1 MSDTEEEGLNLLRAM
16 PASRAPRMI
25 RVTSRSRDN
34 NTELKSYLPAT
45 SERLKR
51 VSDEKKH
58 GLTFTARQ
66 RRELTEFSRGKFFF
80 DRIFAGKEEIFGTKF
95 LHSQLRGT
103 GATIGPKSLLLPICL
118 RTSDPKLEQGG
129 MNDKTQRVDKVEKNE
144 KIERLRK
151 NSRIEKTEKND
162 KTNKNEKTEKAEK
175 SEKNEKTEKTD
186 RSMRTDR
193 STRIERIRLARTR
206 IVEAP
211 KRLALVFELSATL
224 IQRKSGFCSSA
235 DMRFSLETSIGCE
248 RHSVNFRPYL
258 SEVLARLSETFDL
271 IIFTSCSKRF
281 AENILAAI
289 DPFGVFFKEK
299 LFRESCVLDCKTGIY
314 LKPPGALNRDPSTL
328 VFVDSGLPP
337 QKPPSVSLPIL
348 PYLGETKDEELLKF
362 EAFLNRMTQKKD
374 PLAFV
379 RRFFCLE
386 QLRESRSPENLE
398 QNAHFLFKKMPL
410 VEKQAQ
416 KENRD
421 ELFKQIFRLK

>member
-1 MSDTEEEGLNLLRAM
+1 MSDTEEEGLNFIVAM
-16 PASRAPRMI
+16 PASRAPRMN

-34 NTELKSYLPAT
+34 NIDLKSFLPGT

-51 VSDEKKH
+51 VSVEKKYD
-58 GLTFTARQ
+58 LTFTARQ
-66 RRELTEFSRGKFFF
+66 KRELSEFSRGKFFF

-118 RTSDPKLEQGG
+118 RTSDSKLAQGG
-129 MNDKTQRVDKVEKNE
+129 INDKTQKVDKVEKSE
-144 KIERLRK
+144 KVEKVRK
-151 NSRIEKTEKND
+151 NSRSEKTEKSD

-175 SEKNEKTEKTD
+175 TEKTEKTE
-186 RSMRTDR
+186 RAIRT
-193 STRIERIRLARTR
+193 ERFTKAEGILLARTR

-289 DPFGVFFKEK
+289 DPFSVFFQEK

-379 RRFFCLE
+379 RKFFCLE
-386 QLRESRSPENLE
+386 QLRESRSPEILE
-398 QNAHFLFKKMPL
+398 QNAHFLFKRMPL